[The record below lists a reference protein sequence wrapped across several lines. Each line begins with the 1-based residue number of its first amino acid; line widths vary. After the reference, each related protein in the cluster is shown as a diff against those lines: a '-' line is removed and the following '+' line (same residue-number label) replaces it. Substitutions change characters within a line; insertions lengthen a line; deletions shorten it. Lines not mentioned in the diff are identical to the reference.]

1 MITKR
6 NDSYELNDSSIF
18 ELESFCRVKL
28 PHSFIEFF
36 RNNNGVAFE
45 GLTYDIDNEERLIEQ
60 TLLITN
66 DSNLSDDI
74 MQYEIKVVL
83 AQIEERLTD
92 NEDLVG
98 AELLPFAH
106 VFGGDFLCLNF
117 KDSDIEPS
125 VVLWDHNESDEL
137 SPVFVL
143 VSDSFEAF
151 VERLC

>member
-6 NDSYELNDSSIF
+6 NDSYELNNSSIF

-45 GLTYDIDNEERLIEQ
+45 GLTYDIDNEERLIER

-92 NEDLVG
+92 NEDLMG

-117 KDSDIEPS
+117 KDSVIEPS